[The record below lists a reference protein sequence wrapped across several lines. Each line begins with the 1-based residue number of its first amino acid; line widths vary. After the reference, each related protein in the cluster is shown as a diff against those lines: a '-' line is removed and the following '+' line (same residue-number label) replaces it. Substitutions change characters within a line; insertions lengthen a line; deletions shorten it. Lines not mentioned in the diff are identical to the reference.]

1 MMLAVQTENLVM
13 HFTMGDTVVNAL
25 RGVSLSMEEGEF
37 VSIVGTSGSGKSTLL
52 NLVGGLMKPSEGK
65 VFVKGQDLTTMNEN
79 SLALFRRKYLGFVF
93 QSFNLITTLTAVE
106 NVELPLVFSNTS
118 TSEREKKVITL
129 LTELGLEDRLHHKP
143 TELSGGQQQRVS
155 IARAIINNPE
165 IILADEPTGNLDSKT
180 SREIMEVLYSLNRKG
195 QTFLVVT
202 HDMNVAHY
210 GNRIIYLTDGQITK
224 IEEVRT

>member
-1 MMLAVQTENLVM
+1 MLAVQTENLEM
-13 HFTMGDTVVNAL
+13 HFTMGDAVVNAL

-37 VSIVGTSGSGKSTLL
+37 ISIVGTSGSGKSTLL

-79 SLALFRRKYLGFVF
+79 NLALFRRKYLGFVF
-93 QSFNLITTLTAVE
+93 QSFNLISTLTAVE
-106 NVELPLVFSNTS
+106 NVELPLIFSNVS

-129 LTELGLEDRLHHKP
+129 LTELGLEDRLYHKP

>member
-1 MMLAVQTENLVM
+1 MLAFRTENLEM
-13 HFTMGDTVVNAL
+13 HFQMGNTTVGAL
-25 RGVSLSMEEGEF
+25 RGVSLDVQEGEF

-52 NLVGGLMKPSEGK
+52 NLVGGLMKPTHGT
-65 VFVKGQDLTTMNEN
+65 VYVKGEDITRMNEN
-79 SLALFRRKYLGFVF
+79 ESALFRRRHIGFVF
-93 QSFNLITTLTAVE
+93 QSYNLINTLTAVE
-106 NVELPLVFSNTS
+106 NVELPLVFSS
-118 TSEREKKVITL
+118 MAASEREKRVKTL
-129 LTELGLEDRLHHKP
+129 LTGFGLEDRLDHKP

-180 SREIMEVLYSLNRKG
+180 SAEIMDVLYTLNKRG

-210 GNRIIYLTDGQITK
+210 GNRIIYLSDGQITK
-224 IEEVRT
+224 IEEVAT